1 MQSTYIILEYLGCKR
16 TIVVVNKI
24 KLANKINLN
33 GDKQYLV
40 VYKMLPWVWASWFTK
55 KVTENE
61 FGEMCE
67 KWVELPTQRKHVAGE
82 IVNNEYIMNK

>member
-1 MQSTYIILEYLGCKR
+1 MCTKCYLEFGRVGLR
-16 TIVVVNKI
+16 
-24 KLANKINLN
+24 
-33 GDKQYLV
+33 
-40 VYKMLPWVWASWFTK
+40 K

-67 KWVELPTQRKHVAGE
+67 KWVELPTQRKYVAGE